1 MWKQVKDQKSM
12 RSFLESQNLS
22 KESIVE
28 LIWEAMNTEIVINMS
43 RFIGQKVRIKMDKIN
58 VEQLSDS
65 DSIISK

>member
-1 MWKQVKDQKSM
+1 M

-58 VEQLSDS
+58 VE
-65 DSIISK
+65 